1 MKKTTGFL
9 GFCSLIALTATAASA
24 ADGRFYGGLSV
35 GRSSVNGRA
44 QAEPNIF
51 FSPTPPT
58 RISVNSL
65 PFDDSETAWS
75 GFVGYSATQ
84 YLGVELGYWDH
95 GTFRSRLIGP
105 DPVSLGI
112 KEWSFGAT
120 LRYPLTGRLAITGG
134 AGVSRAQFD
143 VDGTITALIATSP
156 TIPSQP
162 SPRQPIIGILPPGVV
177 IVGAIQTL
185 SLTSPKDETG
195 GYWKVGLNWRFN
207 DAIETGLSYGKRDLH
222 VERVK
227 SLALSLSYAF

>member
-9 GFCSLIALTATAASA
+9 GFCSLIALTATAARA

-44 QAEPNIF
+44 QA
-51 FSPTPPT
+51 
-58 RISVNSL
+58 
-65 PFDDSETAWS
+65 
-75 GFVGYSATQ
+75 
-84 YLGVELGYWDH
+84 
-95 GTFRSRLIGP
+95 
-105 DPVSLGI
+105 
-112 KEWSFGAT
+112 
-120 LRYPLTGRLAITGG
+120 GRLAITGS